1 MLGDPSGWKKAT
13 SRNRFHLRLQMWIT
27 CVSSILVNILVII
40 YLKRLI
46 SEKMSSKY
54 EYFIV
59 KKQKVTIYKQTV
71 PVKSNNLKANCY
83 LKHLLN
89 IYQTITKKKFCK
101 CRCVLLIDTKIDV
114 PQICFIPK
122 NLYMNHLVYTWFV
135 SFSSS
140 E

>member
-1 MLGDPSGWKKAT
+1 MLRDPSGWKKAT
-13 SRNRFHLRLQMWIT
+13 SHNRFHLRFQMWIT
-27 CVSSILVNILVII
+27 CVSSILVNILEII

-89 IYQTITKKKFCK
+89 IYQTITKKNFAN
-101 CRCVLLIDTKIDV
+101 VV
-114 PQICFIPK
+114 
-122 NLYMNHLVYTWFV
+122 V
-135 SFSSS
+135 SS
-140 E
+140 